1 MPLTEVTT
9 LQTNSRVERKYMATF
24 ANVAT
29 STTPEWQ
36 LLGVRVADSSIDFNA
51 DIDETTDILGR
62 AYADFTN
69 VKPTQDMGDFP
80 VIIGSKLHKKL
91 MQIIVEKNWSALQGF
106 EILNVYGWLTNG
118 TSTETD
124 KKLLAE
130 KQVDCTITPD
140 SIGGDTNVNLPIT
153 IHYSNNVTVGTVDKI
168 SEDLTFTAAPI
179 TA

>member
-1 MPLTEVTT
+1 MALTEVTT
-9 LQTNSRVERKYMATF
+9 LQANSRVERKYMATF
-24 ANVAT
+24 VNVGT
-29 STTPEWQ
+29 SSAAEWQ
-36 LLGVRVADSSIDFNA
+36 LLGVRVPDSSIDFNA

-80 VIIGSKLHKKL
+80 VVIGSKLHKKL
-91 MQIIVEKNWSALQGF
+91 MQIIVTKEWARLQDF
-106 EILNVYGWLTNG
+106 EVLVVYGWLVNG
-118 TSTETD
+118 TGTGSD

-130 KQVDCTITPD
+130 KQTGCTITPD
-140 SIGGDTNVNLPIT
+140 SLGGDTNVNMPIT

-168 SEDLTFTAAPI
+168 SEDLQFTAASI